1 MSVEPVFGEAAA
13 LLVSQAAGEPEGYAR
28 WVEESGRM
36 GPIVR
41 LVDENVVLAFTRSD
55 GKRALVTSVGGDR
68 LCLSVFDRASE
79 VAEIRGC
86 ERVGDVKAVAVS
98 GERVALISVETVG
111 ASGAVPPNSGPAAP
125 QTTGPT
131 TPAPKKEA
139 SPRLVQNR
147 KTPAVVKKG
156 NGKGGKK
163 GGGKKKEVV
172 KKAAPKPT
180 VEVTVRWVSREGV
193 FEGEA
198 KATGLRFVPPL
209 EGMGVVDARGSAR
222 GVEIV
227 WYESAKPSAG
237 KKATGMGWAAIG
249 GGVIGEDGRFEGKS
263 RAKVVEGELE
273 WGALKGFYA
282 PRLVGGTRVGLLTQP
297 VARGGSCEVSWFGG
311 AAAKLGRGECAIEP
325 GAGVGFEKILQAEPR
340 RVGGQARNDVGL
352 VVWAGERAF
361 FTTGDGRGL
370 RSAGRDGSLR
380 EEGVAFPAR
389 RGRVHWAKVWPDG
402 TGVALAGGRVRV
414 LEGDGVREGL
424 SKEEIFAGGRGA
436 GAVAGIGKVGAAVW
450 VARGDVG
457 RVWPTGGT
465 AEVWRGRVWPD
476 GAVMV
481 GGKAKGLLMELS
493 GGRLHVAGLSEEGK
507 VGAPALSDGRA
518 RSAASPVRAGFAAV
532 ERGAGGAIVAGVGVG
547 SDEEVVAFVVDA
559 AGRLGPVAK
568 TSLKVRAGELGVRLS
583 GLPGGGAILSD
594 EGRRYAVW
602 LDEEGREVGAAA
614 WPEGGAAGICQDGS
628 PGPRFYPS
636 MKPGGFVEV
645 EALSAPGTCVV
656 GEPGW
661 AADGSLRWFGTR
673 AEGRDVVPEV
683 GLVRGLAAAVERA
696 GAEAAEDAEE
706 VKAAAPRPCPPE
718 MVLVQGK
725 LCVDRFEATIVDAAS
740 REALSPDFPVT
751 PNLLEITL
759 GDWSTGRSRMGS
771 VHARAMPLPFLPG
784 WQRGQKLDVMAV
796 PRRLAR
802 PNGYLTGLVAESACA
817 ASGKRLCTLPEFVL
831 ACRGQDDTPF
841 PYGDTYVEGACNV
854 FREAH
859 PAAILHDNASIGHL
873 DPRLNHVRAGEAPLF
888 RRTGATPACR
898 SRWGND
904 AIYDMVGNLDE
915 WVDEGSG
922 AFAGGFYARSTR
934 SGCDAVVT
942 AHPRSY
948 LDYSTG
954 VRCCKDAEP

>member
-1 MSVEPVFGEAAA
+1 M
-13 LLVSQAAGEPEGYAR
+13 LV
-28 WVEESGRM
+28 
-36 GPIVR
+36 
-41 LVDENVVLAFTRSD
+41 
-55 GKRALVTSVGGDR
+55 
-68 LCLSVFDRASE
+68 
-79 VAEIRGC
+79 
-86 ERVGDVKAVAVS
+86 
-98 GERVALISVETVG
+98 
-111 ASGAVPPNSGPAAP
+111 
-125 QTTGPT
+125 
-131 TPAPKKEA
+131 
-139 SPRLVQNR
+139 
-147 KTPAVVKKG
+147 
-156 NGKGGKK
+156 
-163 GGGKKKEVV
+163 
-172 KKAAPKPT
+172 
-180 VEVTVRWVSREGV
+180 
-193 FEGEA
+193 
-198 KATGLRFVPPL
+198 
-209 EGMGVVDARGSAR
+209 
-222 GVEIV
+222 
-227 WYESAKPSAG
+227 
-237 KKATGMGWAAIG
+237 
-249 GGVIGEDGRFEGKS
+249 
-263 RAKVVEGELE
+263 
-273 WGALKGFYA
+273 
-282 PRLVGGTRVGLLTQP
+282 
-297 VARGGSCEVSWFGG
+297 
-311 AAAKLGRGECAIEP
+311 
-325 GAGVGFEKILQAEPR
+325 
-340 RVGGQARNDVGL
+340 
-352 VVWAGERAF
+352 
-361 FTTGDGRGL
+361 
-370 RSAGRDGSLR
+370 
-380 EEGVAFPAR
+380 
-389 RGRVHWAKVWPDG
+389 
-402 TGVALAGGRVRV
+402 
-414 LEGDGVREGL
+414 
-424 SKEEIFAGGRGA
+424 
-436 GAVAGIGKVGAAVW
+436 
-450 VARGDVG
+450 
-457 RVWPTGGT
+457 
-465 AEVWRGRVWPD
+465 
-476 GAVMV
+476 
-481 GGKAKGLLMELS
+481 ELS

-507 VGAPALSDGRA
+507 VGAPALSNGRA
-518 RSAASPVRAGFAAV
+518 RSAASPVRPGFAAV
-532 ERGAGGAIVAGVGVG
+532 ERTAGGAIVAGVGVG

-602 LDEEGREVGAAA
+602 LDEEGQEVGAAA
-614 WPEGGAAGICQDGS
+614 WPEGVAAGTCQDGS

-636 MKPGGFVEV
+636 MKPGGFAEV

-696 GAEAAEDAEE
+696 SAEAREEAEE
-706 VKAAAPRPCPPE
+706 VKATAPRPCPPE

-725 LCVDRFEATIVDAAS
+725 LCVDRFEATLVDAAS
-740 REALSPDFPVT
+740 GEALSPDFPVT
-751 PNLLEITL
+751 PNLMEITL

-771 VHARAMPLPFLPG
+771 VHARAMPLPLLPG

-817 ASGKRLCTLPEFVL
+817 AAGKRLCTLPEFVL

-841 PYGDTYVEGACNV
+841 PYGDTYVEGTCNV

-873 DPRLNHVRAGEAPLF
+873 DPRLNHVRAGDTPLF

-915 WVDEGSG
+915 WVDEGNG